1 MDPIRVAFA
10 LIAGYLVGAVP
21 FGVLIGQRA
30 AGVDI
35 RRLGSGNT
43 GATNALRVLGPRAA
57 AAVLAMDIAKGIAAV
72 FIGRWLVGGDIVP
85 LLSGLAAV
93 VGHNWSVF
101 LRFGGGKGVA
111 TTVGVVIASMP
122 LVATIAIAVFLIT
135 VTVTGYVSVGSL
147 TMAVLLPLLAWFL
160 KNPSPHVAFVAM
172 LALIML
178 WRHRSNIVRLIEG
191 RENKLGR
198 RNR

>member
-10 LIAGYLVGAVP
+10 LIVGYLVGAVP
-21 FGVLIGQRA
+21 FGVLIGQRT

-43 GATNALRVLGPRAA
+43 GATNVLRVLGPQAA
-57 AAVLAMDIAKGIAAV
+57 ALVLAMDVAKGIAAV
-72 FIGRWLVGGDIVP
+72 FVGRWLAGGDIVP

-111 TTVGVVIASMP
+111 TTAGVVIASMP
-122 LVATIAIAVFLIT
+122 LVATISIAAFLIT
-135 VTVTGYVSVGSL
+135 VTVTGYSSLGSL

-160 KNPSPHVAFVAM
+160 KNPSPHVLFVVA
-172 LALIML
+172 LALMTL

-191 RENKLGR
+191 RENKLGKR
-198 RNR
+198 VR